1 MRMHTLATTLPTRLA
16 ALAALGLLLTA
27 CGNDSS
33 EVNAPA
39 PDNDNGE
46 STEAPGNEGDD
57 ADNEDDGE
65 ASGDAE
71 VELTIERSLSE
82 DESLEPAEGFEE
94 GTYTLTCGPEGGD
107 HPDVEAACAQIEES
121 GEEPFTLDTSDM
133 ACTMQIGGP
142 EEAHVTGQVH
152 GTEIDTE
159 FNQRN
164 GCEIERFEELDAVLN
179 P

>member
-1 MRMHTLATTLPTRLA
+1 MRMHTFATALPTRLA
-16 ALAALGLLLTA
+16 ALAALGLLVTA

-33 EVNAPA
+33 EVSAPA
-39 PDNDNGE
+39 PDNDNDNGE
-46 STEAPGNEGDD
+46 STEAPENDSNGDE
-57 ADNEDDGE
+57 ADGE

-71 VELTIERSLSE
+71 VELTIERSLSG
-82 DESLEPAEGFEE
+82 DDSLEPAEGFEE

-107 HPDVEAACAQIEES
+107 HPDAEAACAQIEEA

-142 EEAHVTGQVH
+142 EEAHVTGHVH

>member
-1 MRMHTLATTLPTRLA
+1 MRMHTIAPALLTRLA
-16 ALAALGLLLTA
+16 ALAALGLTLTA
-27 CGNDSS
+27 CGNEPS
-33 EVNAPA
+33 EVSAPT
-39 PDNDNGE
+39 PDEDGE
-46 STEAPGNEGDD
+46 STTAPDGSGDGAGD
-57 ADNEDDGE
+57 GTDGE

-71 VELTIERSLSE
+71 VELTIERSLSD
-82 DESLEPAEGFEE
+82 DEALEPAEGFEE
-94 GTYTLTCGPEGGD
+94 GTYTLTCAPAGGN
-107 HPDVEAACAQIEES
+107 HPDPEAACEQIEEV

-142 EEAHVTGQVH
+142 EEAHVTGQVY

-164 GCEIERFEELDAVLN
+164 GCEIERFEDLDAVLN

>member
-1 MRMHTLATTLPTRLA
+1 MRMHTIATTLPTRLA

-27 CGNDSS
+27 CGNESG
-33 EVNAPA
+33 EVCTPA
-39 PDNDNGE
+39 PDEDGE
-46 STEAPGNEGDD
+46 STTAPEEDGDD
-57 ADNEDDGE
+57 AGDEADEE

-71 VELTIERSLSE
+71 VELTIERSLSD

-94 GTYTLTCGPEGGD
+94 GTYTLTCAPAGGD
-107 HPDVEAACAQIEES
+107 HPDPEAACEQIEEA

-164 GCEIERFEELDAVLN
+164 GCEIERFEELETVLN

>member
-1 MRMHTLATTLPTRLA
+1 MRMHTFATALPTRLA
-16 ALAALGLLLTA
+16 ALAALGLLITA

-33 EVNAPA
+33 EVSAPA

-46 STEAPGNEGDD
+46 STEAPEND
-57 ADNEDDGE
+57 ADDEADGE

-71 VELTIERSLSE
+71 VELTIERSLSG
-82 DESLEPAEGFEE
+82 DENLEPREGFEE

-107 HPDVEAACAQIEES
+107 HPDSEAACAQIEEA

-142 EEAHVTGQVH
+142 EQAHVTGHVH

-159 FNQRN
+159 FNQQN

>member
-1 MRMHTLATTLPTRLA
+1 MRMHTIATALPTRLA

-27 CGNDSS
+27 CGNESS
-33 EVNAPA
+33 EVSTPA
-39 PDNDNGE
+39 PDEDGE
-46 STEAPGNEGDD
+46 STTAPDENGDG
-57 ADNEDDGE
+57 ADGE
-65 ASGDAE
+65 ASGDAG
-71 VELTIERSLSE
+71 VELTIERSLSD

-94 GTYTLTCGPEGGD
+94 GTYTLTCAPTGGD
-107 HPDVEAACAQIEES
+107 HPDPETACEQIEEV

-133 ACTMQIGGP
+133 ACTMQVGGP
-142 EEAHVTGQVH
+142 EQAHVTGQVH

-164 GCEIERFEELDAVLN
+164 GCEIERFEELDTVLN

>member
-1 MRMHTLATTLPTRLA
+1 MRMHTIATALPTRLA

-27 CGNDSS
+27 CGNESS
-33 EVNAPA
+33 EVATPA
-39 PDNDNGE
+39 PDQN
-46 STEAPGNEGDD
+46 GDD
-57 ADNEDDGE
+57 AGDGAGGE

-71 VELTIERSLSE
+71 VELTIERSLSD

-94 GTYTLTCGPEGGD
+94 GTYTLTCAPTGGD
-107 HPDVEAACAQIEES
+107 HPDPEAACEQIEEA

-159 FNQRN
+159 FHQRN
-164 GCEIERFEELDAVLN
+164 GCEIERFEELETVLN